1 MAAACCGPYCPRS
14 QYELDPIG
22 SIFERWIAAFL
33 NGPALLSNKKVI
45 VIEDDPSV
53 LKGIAR
59 VLKMSGF
66 DPVAFDC
73 AETFENMRKSE
84 KDIREACCL
93 VLDIHLKGK
102 SGFEL
107 KQALG
112 DEFPV
117 IFITASDSDEI
128 SMAAHKAGCVAFLR
142 KPFPA
147 QSLIDPIRRLSAESA

>member
-1 MAAACCGPYCPRS
+1 VDCRIS
-14 QYELDPIG
+14 QRA
-22 SIFERWIAAFL
+22 S
-33 NGPALLSNKKVI
+33 ALSTKKVI
-45 VIEDDPSV
+45 VIDDDPSV

-66 DPVAFDC
+66 DPVVFDC
-73 AETFENMRKSE
+73 AESFENTSE
-84 KDIREACCL
+84 EDIREACCV
-93 VLDIHLKGK
+93 VLDIHLKGR

>member
-1 MAAACCGPYCPRS
+1 M
-14 QYELDPIG
+14 
-22 SIFERWIAAFL
+22 
-33 NGPALLSNKKVI
+33 SNNKVI
-45 VIEDDPSV
+45 VIDDDPSV
-53 LKGIAR
+53 LGGIAR

-66 DPVAFDC
+66 DPVVFGC
-73 AETFENMRKSE
+73 AESFENTRE
-84 KDIREACCL
+84 GEQDIREACCL

-128 SMAAHKAGCVAFLR
+128 STAAHKAGCVALLR

-147 QSLIDPIRRLSAESA
+147 QSLIDPIRRLAAESA